1 MSAPAQMNGN
11 GQAPPPIVPEDPMQ
25 GVNEMLGAIRLC
37 AQKARGVG
45 SAAEAKDFA
54 AAALSFAQAII
65 VLDPS
70 LSQGG
75 TPLAHDLALEEV
87 RGETQ
92 QAVAQI
98 QGEHA
103 VRLEQVRGQNALR
116 QAKETAAA
124 PTPAKHITI
133 NRESGRTSATVK
145 EG

>member
-11 GQAPPPIVPEDPMQ
+11 GQAPPIVPENPMQ

-37 AQKARGVG
+37 ATKARGSQ

-75 TPLAHDLALEEV
+75 TPLAHDLALEES

-92 QAVAQI
+92 QAIAQI
-98 QGEHA
+98 QAGASIQQERIRGE
-103 VRLEQVRGQNALR
+103 NSLR

-124 PTPAKHITI
+124 PTPKKKLRI
-133 NRESGRTSATVK
+133 NRENGRMTGIEQ

>member
-37 AQKARGVG
+37 ASKARGAQ

-92 QAVAQI
+92 QNDRPDPRRARRSA
-98 QGEHA
+98 GA
-103 VRLEQVRGQNALR
+103 RSAARTRCGR
-116 QAKETAAA
+116 RRRPPRRRPRRSTSRSTARAGA
-124 PTPAKHITI
+124 RPRP
-133 NRESGRTSATVK
+133 
-145 EG
+145 

>member
-11 GQAPPPIVPEDPMQ
+11 GQAPPPMVPEDPMQ

-37 AQKARGVG
+37 ASKARGTQ

-87 RGETQ
+87 RGQTQ
-92 QAVAQI
+92 ENMARIQAEASIAQ
-98 QGEHA
+98 EHI
-103 VRLEQVRGQNALR
+103 RGANALK